1 MLGGYPPIHLCYL
14 TDFPLE
20 KMVLVVFE
28 AATSSRAPAMAPASR
43 TMHAVSTG
51 RSIAGLKKTR
61 KIRFFMD
68 FGSNPAP
75 GSIWWVS
82 LAEARWTA
90 SEDIEKFE
98 ISTFSVNALASV

>member
-28 AATSSRAPAMAPASR
+28 AATSSRAPAMAPVSR

-51 RSIAGLKKTR
+51 RSIAGLKKLE
-61 KIRFFMD
+61 KLEKSGFSWILAQIRLLGRSG
-68 FGSNPAP
+68 GSA
-75 GSIWWVS
+75 
-82 LAEARWTA
+82 
-90 SEDIEKFE
+90 
-98 ISTFSVNALASV
+98 